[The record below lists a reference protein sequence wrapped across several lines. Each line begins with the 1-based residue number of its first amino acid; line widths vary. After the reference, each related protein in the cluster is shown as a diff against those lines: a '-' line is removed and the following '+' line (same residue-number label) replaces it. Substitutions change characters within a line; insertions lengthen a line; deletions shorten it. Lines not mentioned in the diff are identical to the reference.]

1 MVKFKELL
9 VEELTCRCNPDI
21 FKFSNTEQVPPLE
34 GIIGQEKAV
43 KAMEFGLFIKSP
55 GYNLYMAGMSGT
67 GKTTYAENLV
77 RQVAQTED
85 IPDDWCYVYNFE
97 RLGQPVALSLPPG
110 KGAEFAKDMEN
121 LVEELLL
128 EIPKAFDTEEY
139 ERQKAAISKEYQ
151 DLSGDLMDDLTS
163 YARDLGFT
171 LKKTSGGFMS
181 VPVRNGKAM
190 KTDDF
195 AALSEEETAAIEAK
209 ANQLQEKSL
218 EIMRKIRNAEREMK
232 DRTSE
237 LEKQTGLFAVGHPI
251 SELKEKYLTFP
262 DILQYLANV
271 QKDILEH
278 LDNFLGTE
286 EEEGE
291 AVPWIKGSA
300 KDSALRKYRVNLL
313 VDNSKTLGAPVVV
326 EVNPTYYNLLG
337 RVEYKNEL
345 GVMSTDFTRIKAG
358 ALHRANGG
366 YLILQA
372 HDVLSSVQAWEALKR
387 VLKTE
392 EVRIENLGDQM
403 GSVAVATLKP
413 SGIPVQVKVILIGS
427 SQIYHLLYN
436 YEEDFKKLFKVK
448 VDFDTEMPLNETNVH
463 KMASFVS
470 ALCHQRGLKHFEPS
484 GVAKLVEYSA
494 RLADHQRKLTTCF
507 NELVEILYEADAW
520 CAIEDCNYITGKHVQ
535 RAIREKMERSNIYE
549 MHLQEMFE
557 DGTILVDTHGEVI
570 GQVNG
575 LSILD
580 FGDYDFGKPSRIT
593 AATYLGQ
600 RGVVN
605 IEREVEMSGTSHSKG
620 VLILS
625 GYLGAKYAQEFP
637 LTLSASLCFEQL
649 YDGVDGDSASSTEL
663 YAILSSLAELPIKQA
678 IAVTGS
684 VNQKGEIQPV
694 GGVTRKIEGYFHVC
708 KARGLTAEQGV
719 IIPHQNVEN
728 LLLCDEV
735 VEAVRAGQFHIYPV
749 RTIDEGIAILT
760 GREVGVADKD
770 GEYPEGTVNYLV
782 QEKLIQN
789 AKAIENF
796 GQDKQEIRKMRRRRR

>member
-1 MVKFKELL
+1 MAKFKELS
-9 VEELTCRCNPDI
+9 VDKLTCRCNQDC

-77 RQVAQTED
+77 RQVAQMED

-110 KGAEFAKDMEN
+110 KGAEFAQDMEN
-121 LVEELLL
+121 LVDELLL
-128 EIPKAFDTEEY
+128 EIPKAFDGEDY
-139 ERQKAAISKEYQ
+139 ERQKTTIAKEYQ
-151 DLSGDLMDDLTS
+151 DVSDDLMDALMN
-163 YARDLGFT
+163 YAKELGFT
-171 LKKTSGGFMS
+171 LKKTSTGFVS

-190 KTDDF
+190 KSDDF
-195 AALSEEETAAIEAK
+195 AALSEEETTAIEAK

-218 EIMRKIRNAEREMK
+218 EIMRKIRNAEKEMK
-232 DRTSE
+232 DRTKE
-237 LEKQTGLFAVGHPI
+237 LENQIGLFAVGHLI
-251 SELKEKYLTFP
+251 SELKEKYTTFP
-262 DILQYLANV
+262 EIIQYLTNI

-278 LDNFLGTE
+278 LDNFQATE
-286 EEEGE
+286 DEEGE
-291 AVPWIKGSA
+291 LAPWTKGGS
-300 KDSALRKYRVNLL
+300 KDAALRKYRVNLL
-313 VDNSKTLGAPVVV
+313 VDNSKTHGAPVVV

-372 HDVLSSVQAWEALKR
+372 HDVLSGVQAWEALKR
-387 VLKTE
+387 VLKTG
-392 EVRIENLGDQM
+392 EVRIENLGDQV

-413 SGIPVQVKVILIGS
+413 SGIPVQVKVILVGS
-427 SQIYHLLYN
+427 SHIYHLLYN
-436 YEEDFKKLFKVK
+436 YEEDFKKYFKVK
-448 VDFDTEMPLNETNVH
+448 VDFETEMPLNDTNVQ
-463 KMASFVS
+463 KMANFVS

-484 GVAKLVEYSA
+484 GVARLVEYSA
-494 RLADHQRKLTTCF
+494 RLADHQNKLTTCF
-507 NELVEILYEADAW
+507 NEIVEILYEADAW
-520 CAIEDCNYITGKHVQ
+520 CALEDGEYITGDHVQ
-535 RAIREKMERSNIYE
+535 QAIREKMDRSNKYE
-549 MHLQEMFE
+549 MRMQEMFE
-557 DGTILVDTHGEVI
+557 DGTILVDTQGEVT

-593 AATYLGQ
+593 ASTYLGQ

-625 GYLGAKYAQEFP
+625 GYIGAKYAQEFP

-663 YAILSSLAELPIKQA
+663 YAILSSLSDLPIKQA

-694 GGVTRKIEGYFHVC
+694 GGVTRKIEGYFEVC
-708 KARGLTAEQGV
+708 KAKGLTGEQGV

-735 VEAVRAGQFHIYPV
+735 VAAVEAGQFHIYPV
-749 RTIDEGIAILT
+749 QTIDEGIAILT
-760 GREVGVADKD
+760 GHEAGMVNAA
-770 GEYPEGTVNYLV
+770 GEYPEDSVNSLV
-782 QEKLIQN
+782 QEKLTKY
-789 AKAIENF
+789 AKAF
-796 GQDKQEIRKMRRRRR
+796 ADLGQEKPEIRRVRRRHR